1 MTKRIEPRTVRY
13 GGAMFGH
20 EEIDQV
26 NAVMNDPMGLIPGV
40 KVSEF
45 EGRVAAFMG
54 KKHGV
59 MVNSGSSALMLAM
72 RLLDLPKGS
81 EIITPALTFSTD
93 ISSIYFA
100 GYKPVFVDVGL
111 NDYQILVDCVEE
123 LITPNT
129 KAILVPDLVG
139 GICDWDVLRNI
150 ANKHNLK
157 LVHDS
162 ADTLGGSLRG
172 KKTATRADISIT
184 SFSIYHLSLIH
195 ISEPTRP

>member
-45 EGRVAAFMG
+45 EGNFAFMG

-81 EIITPALTFSTD
+81 EIITPATD
-93 ISSIYFA
+93 ISSIY
-100 GYKPVFVDVGL
+100 
-111 NDYQILVDCVEE
+111 
-123 LITPNT
+123 
-129 KAILVPDLVG
+129 
-139 GICDWDVLRNI
+139 ICWL
-150 ANKHNLK
+150 
-157 LVHDS
+157 
-162 ADTLGGSLRG
+162 
-172 KKTATRADISIT
+172 
-184 SFSIYHLSLIH
+184 
-195 ISEPTRP
+195 

>member
-72 RLLDLPKGS
+72 RLLAVS
-81 EIITPALTFSTD
+81 YTH
-93 ISSIYFA
+93 
-100 GYKPVFVDVGL
+100 
-111 NDYQILVDCVEE
+111 
-123 LITPNT
+123 
-129 KAILVPDLVG
+129 
-139 GICDWDVLRNI
+139 LR
-150 ANKHNLK
+150 AHET
-157 LVHDS
+157 V
-162 ADTLGGSLRG
+162 
-172 KKTATRADISIT
+172 
-184 SFSIYHLSLIH
+184 
-195 ISEPTRP
+195 